1 MQFSQFGE
9 KFTRLAGISQLMDDL
24 NEGLKN
30 PDAIMLGGGNP
41 AAIPEMVE
49 LFHQET

>member
-1 MQFSQFGE
+1 MQFSTVGI

-49 LFHQET
+49 